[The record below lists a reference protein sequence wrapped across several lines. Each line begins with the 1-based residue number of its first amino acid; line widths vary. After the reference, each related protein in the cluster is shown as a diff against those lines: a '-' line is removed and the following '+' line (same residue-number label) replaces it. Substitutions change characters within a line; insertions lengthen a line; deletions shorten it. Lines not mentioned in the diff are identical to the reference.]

1 MRKLRNTIL
10 LAVLTVTMFS
20 LCSCSTYDNF
30 VHQFFHKAGATDETI
45 KIGIIEP
52 QTGRDSSY
60 GTEELRGFKIAN
72 ELVPEVLGKKIELL
86 YADTQSDMDV
96 AETTVAGVI
105 DKKPA
110 VVLGGYGNV
119 VSLVA
124 SSLLG
129 QARIP
134 AIGTTATNPL
144 IADNNSYYYRVA
156 FTDSVQGK
164 LVADYIVDSMKEEKA
179 ILIKIKGDETT
190 TPMNGKFLNRMES
203 RTGNSDSVKD
213 IIYVDQASA
222 DYRLYVDT
230 IAKDNVHA
238 VFMATGL
245 NVAEEVFKEA
255 DKKLTGVTFIGPNSW
270 HNDDLLNI
278 ALKYPNIRIAVVS
291 DVVNTAVNSEQMHEL
306 QDVETTS
313 MYDQLAAKYAEQYG
327 PDAQIPTGTALAFDA
342 YMIAVKA
349 IRDAGSVEA
358 ADIKAQLDS
367 ITDFP
372 GASGQITF
380 NENGEASKPIN
391 IDIVDRNKFV
401 TVYTSK

>member
-30 VHQFFHKAGATDETI
+30 VHQFFHKAGAADETI

-144 IADNNSYYYRVA
+144 IVDNNSYYYRVA

-164 LVADYIVDSMKEEKA
+164 LVADYIVDSMKEENA
-179 ILIKIKGDETT
+179 VLIKIKGDETT

-203 RTGNSDSVKD
+203 KTGNSDSVKD
-213 IIYVDQASA
+213 IIYIDQASA
-222 DYRLYVDT
+222 DYKFYVDT

-313 MYDQLAAKYAEQYG
+313 MYDRLAAKYAEQYG
-327 PDAQIPTGTALAFDA
+327 SDAQIPTGTALAFDA